1 MKVVR
6 ESNENEVVL
15 NFLTGELQSER
26 FKKQLKNTLK
36 DLKTTEQII
45 TKPNLNNHKENN
57 LRKEVLG
64 EFRGYKKNLDLFE
77 NFPNIQ
83 SYNLCEFSSEDLKNI
98 YYMNYSYWNEL
109 SNNTHSPLEAI
120 KNIQNN
126 IEIYNVSNKP
136 FIDGKNALEKNKT
149 FLPMIFLTH
158 DYKTFIVLEGHSR
171 ITIYALNQQF
181 FKNVK
186 CFVLKCSKKELEKW
200 NN

>member
-1 MKVVR
+1 MEVVR

-15 NFLTGELQSER
+15 NFLTGELQSKR
-26 FKKQLKNTLK
+26 FNIQLKKTLK
-36 DLKTTEQII
+36 DLRATEQII
-45 TKPNLNNHKENN
+45 TKPNLNNQKEND
-57 LRKEVLG
+57 LRKEILG
-64 EFRGYKKNLDLFE
+64 IFRGYNKNLDLFE
-77 NFPNIQ
+77 NFPHIQ
-83 SYNLCEFSSEDLKNI
+83 SYNLCEFSFEDLKNI

-109 SNNTHSPLEAI
+109 SNNTNSPLEAV

-136 FIDGKNALEKNKT
+136 FIEGINELAKNKV

-158 DYKTFIVLEGHSR
+158 DNKSFIVLEGHSR

-186 CFVLKCSKKELEKW
+186 CFVLKCSKEELERW

>member
-15 NFLTGELQSER
+15 NFLTGELRSER
-26 FKKQLKNTLK
+26 FSIQLKETLK

-45 TKPNLNNHKENN
+45 TKPNLNNQKENN
-57 LRKEVLG
+57 LRKEILG
-64 EFRGYKKNLDLFE
+64 KFRGYNKNFGIFE
-77 NFPNIQ
+77 NFPQIQ
-83 SYNLCEFSSEDLKNI
+83 SYNLCEFSTEDLKNI

-136 FIDGKNALEKNKT
+136 FIDGINTLVKNKV

-158 DYKTFIVLEGHSR
+158 DNKSFIVLEGHSR

-186 CFVLKCSKKELEKW
+186 CFVLKCSKEELDQW

>member
-15 NFLTGELQSER
+15 NFLTGELQSTR
-26 FKKQLKNTLK
+26 FSLKLKKTLK
-36 DLKTTEQII
+36 DFKTTKLII
-45 TKPNLNNHKENN
+45 TKPNLNNQKEND
-57 LRKEVLG
+57 LRKEILG
-64 EFRGYKKNLDLFE
+64 KFRGYNKNLGLFE

-83 SYNLCEFSSEDLKNI
+83 SYNLCKFSSEDLKNI

-109 SNNTHSPLEAI
+109 SNNTHSPLEAT

-136 FIDGKNALEKNKT
+136 FIDGINALAKNKV

-158 DYKTFIVLEGHSR
+158 DNKSFIVLEGHSR

-186 CFVLKCSKKELEKW
+186 CYVLKCSKEELDRW

>member
-1 MKVVR
+1 MTVVR

-15 NFLTGELQSER
+15 NFLTGELKSER
-26 FKKQLKNTLK
+26 FNIKLKKTLK

-45 TKPNLNNHKENN
+45 TKPNLSNKKEND
-57 LRKEVLG
+57 LRKEILG
-64 EFRGYKKNLDLFE
+64 NFRGYNKNIDLFE
-77 NFPNIQ
+77 NFPYIQ

-120 KNIQNN
+120 KNIENN

-136 FIDGKNALEKNKT
+136 FIDGINALAKNKV

-158 DYKTFIVLEGHSR
+158 DNKSFIVLEGHLR

-186 CFVLKCSKKELEKW
+186 CFVLKCSKEELEKW